1 MGARAL
7 DEGLVMLEE
16 YRERVKGTTIDPGT
30 LLSTDYFNLFNE
42 VIMLLGMLG
51 DMPDMLDEVAGW
63 KFKTYEQHFA
73 ESGLAFA
80 PLAIEAYP
88 HAPPSAKEH
97 FDRTIQRMHDT
108 VEEAKMLLAD
118 ARDQGDTEMLADL
131 AINYS
136 MILQQLV
143 DTGSAIIHGLD
154 GIMDQ
159 SAIDDLF

>member
-1 MGARAL
+1 M
-7 DEGLVMLEE
+7 MLEQ
-16 YRERVKGTTIDPGT
+16 YRERVKGTTIDPAT

-51 DMPDMLDEVAGW
+51 DMPDMLDEVTSW

-88 HAPPSAKEH
+88 FAPPSAREH
-97 FDRTIQRMHDT
+97 FERTIQRMHDT
-108 VEEAKMLLAD
+108 VEEAKVALAD
-118 ARDQGDTEMLADL
+118 ARDQGDTEMLTDL

-143 DTGSAIIHGLD
+143 DTGSAIIHGID

-159 SAIDDLF
+159 SSIDDLF

>member
-1 MGARAL
+1 
-7 DEGLVMLEE
+7 MLEQ

-51 DMPDMLDEVAGW
+51 DMPDMLDEITGW
-63 KFKTYEQHFA
+63 QFKTYEQHFA
-73 ESGLAFA
+73 ASGLAFA

-88 HAPPSAKEH
+88 YSPASAREH
-97 FDRTIQRMHDT
+97 FERTIQRMHDT
-108 VEEAKMLLAD
+108 VEEAKLVLAD
-118 ARDQGDTEMLADL
+118 ARDQGDNDMLAEQ

-136 MILQQLV
+136 MMLQQMV
-143 DTGSAIIHGLD
+143 DTGSAIIHGID
-154 GIMDQ
+154 GILDQ

>member
-1 MGARAL
+1 MQGLL
-7 DEGLVMLEE
+7 DEGWVMLEQ

-51 DMPDMLDEVAGW
+51 DMPDMLDEVIGW
-63 KFKTYEQHFA
+63 KFRTYEQHFA

-88 HAPPSAKEH
+88 HSPPSAREH
-97 FDRTIQRMHDT
+97 FERTIQRMHDT
-108 VEEAKMLLAD
+108 VEEAKMVLAD
-118 ARDQGDTEMLADL
+118 ARDQGDMEILADQ

-136 MILQQLV
+136 MMLQQMV
-143 DTGSAIIHGLD
+143 DTGSAIIHGID

>member
-7 DEGLVMLEE
+7 DEGLAMLEE
-16 YRERVKGTTIDPGT
+16 YRERVRGTTIDPGT

-51 DMPDMLDEVAGW
+51 DMPDMLDEVAAW

-88 HAPPSAKEH
+88 HSPASAKEH
-97 FDRTIQRMHDT
+97 FDRTIDRMHDT
-108 VEEAKMLLAD
+108 VEEAKMMLAD
-118 ARDQGDTEMLADL
+118 AHDQGDAEMLADL
-131 AINYS
+131 AVNYS

-143 DTGSAIIHGLD
+143 DTGSSIIHGID
-154 GIMDQ
+154 SIMDQ
-159 SAIDDLF
+159 SSIDDMF

>member
-1 MGARAL
+1 
-7 DEGLVMLEE
+7 MLEL
-16 YRERVKGTTIDPGT
+16 YRERVKGTTIDAGT

-51 DMPDMLDEVAGW
+51 DMPDMLDEVIAW

-88 HAPPSAKEH
+88 HAPPSAREH
-97 FDRTIQRMHDT
+97 FERTIQRMHDT
-108 VEEAKMLLAD
+108 VEEAKLV
-118 ARDQGDTEMLADL
+118 LADL
-131 AINYS
+131 RGQVDVPLLAEQAMNYS
-136 MILQQLV
+136 MMLQQMV
-143 DTGSAIIHGLD
+143 DTGSAIIHGID
-154 GIMDQ
+154 GILDQ

>member
-1 MGARAL
+1 L
-7 DEGLVMLEE
+7 DEGLVMLEQ
-16 YRERVKGTTIDPGT
+16 YRERVKGTTIDPAT

-51 DMPDMLDEVAGW
+51 DMPDMPDMLDEVAAW

-108 VEEAKMLLAD
+108 VEEAKMMLAD
-118 ARDQGDTEMLADL
+118 ARGQGDTEMLADL

-143 DTGSAIIHGLD
+143 DTGSAIIHGID

-159 SAIDDLF
+159 SSIDDLF

>member
-1 MGARAL
+1 
-7 DEGLVMLEE
+7 MLEQ

-51 DMPDMLDEVAGW
+51 DMPDMLDEVTAW
-63 KFKTYEQHFA
+63 KFKTYQQHFA

-80 PLAIEAYP
+80 QLAIDAYP
-88 HAPPSAKEH
+88 HAPPSAREH
-97 FDRTIQRMHDT
+97 FESTVQRMHDT
-108 VEEAKMLLAD
+108 VEEAKVMLID
-118 ARDQGDTEMLADL
+118 AREQGDPEMLADM

-136 MILQQLV
+136 MMLQQLV
-143 DTGSAIIHGLD
+143 DTGSAIIHGID

-159 SAIDDLF
+159 SSIDDLF

>member
-1 MGARAL
+1 
-7 DEGLVMLEE
+7 MLEL
-16 YRERVKGTTIDPGT
+16 YRERVKGTTIDAGT

-51 DMPDMLDEVAGW
+51 DMPDMLDEVIAW

-88 HAPPSAKEH
+88 HAPPSAREH
-97 FDRTIQRMHDT
+97 FERTIQRMHDT
-108 VEEAKMLLAD
+108 VEEAKLV
-118 ARDQGDTEMLADL
+118 LADL
-131 AINYS
+131 REQGDVPLLAEQAMNYS
-136 MILQQLV
+136 MMLQQMV
-143 DTGSAIIHGLD
+143 DTGSAIIHGID
-154 GIMDQ
+154 GILDQ